1 MEKIPVYFV
10 PGLAA
15 SPTIFERIA
24 LPPDQFKMIL
34 LEWLIPLENEILSDY
49 AKRMAQKV
57 THPNP
62 VLIGVSFGGIMVQE
76 MAQFLEPRK
85 VIIISSVRSNTE
97 FPRRL
102 KVTKMLR
109 AYKLIPTDVVNKI
122 ERLAKLTSSELVKQ
136 RMKLYDKF
144 LSVRD
149 DRYFQWAIRNVIL
162 WDRTEIDPNVIHIHG
177 DADEVFPIRYIKE
190 CHIVKG
196 GTHIMILNKFRWL
209 NENLP
214 KIIRGDTAK
223 PN

>member
-1 MEKIPVYFV
+1 MDKIPVYFM

-24 LPPDQFKMIL
+24 LPPEQFEMIL
-34 LEWLIPLENEILSDY
+34 LEWQIPLDNETLSEY
-49 AKRMAQKV
+49 AKRIAEKV

-62 VLIGVSFGGIMVQE
+62 VLVGVSFGGIMVQE
-76 MAQFLEPRK
+76 MAQFLEPKK
-85 VIIISSVRSNTE
+85 VIIISSVRSNTQ
-97 FPRRL
+97 FPRRM

-109 AYKLIPTDVVNKI
+109 AYKLIPTDVVNKL
-122 ERLAKLTSSELVKQ
+122 EKLAKLTSSELVKQ
-136 RMKLYDKF
+136 RMKLYEKF

-162 WDRTEIDPNVIHIHG
+162 WERTEIDENVIHIHG
-177 DADEVFPIRYIKE
+177 DADEVFPIRYIKN

-214 KIIRGDTAK
+214 KIILNDE
-223 PN
+223 